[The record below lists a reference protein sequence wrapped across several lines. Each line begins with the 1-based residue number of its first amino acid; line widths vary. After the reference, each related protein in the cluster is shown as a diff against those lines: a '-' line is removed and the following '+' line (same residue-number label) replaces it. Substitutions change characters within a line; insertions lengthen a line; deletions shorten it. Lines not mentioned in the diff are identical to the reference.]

1 MYDVH
6 YRACVKLPL
15 LHPFCDRGALCTSRS
30 STHKMCETPLARRGW
45 HLDTAYRNVTQQWR
59 RHGNTSW
66 KRTTRTASCRAPIS
80 RRRWTQ
86 THNNG
91 DTCGI
96 MGSGGGDPTTY
107 FDTCLV
113 SHRATGAHEGF
124 SLPQEGERRYGKE
137 RERREGGETHP
148 PKALKRGERDR
159 GGLDAGR
166 VLLPTP
172 AQTTRRGGEGASLPE

>member
-15 LHPFCDRGALCTSRS
+15 LHPICDRGALCTSRS

-113 SHRATGAHEGF
+113 STRAPRVRMRGF
-124 SLPQEGERRYGKE
+124 LYPKKEKEDMGKRESDE
-137 RERREGGETHP
+137 RE
-148 PKALKRGERDR
+148 ER
-159 GGLDAGR
+159 
-166 VLLPTP
+166 PIHQKP
-172 AQTTRRGGEGASLPE
+172 